1 MLKLVNVALDGNER
15 TLKQV
20 KLVNFVLSE
29 LSTSAKVVKNN
40 ILSFSSKDRVYHS
53 DSTENVSSIRAST
66 SEGNVEVRV
75 TNINTENMVTYEKY
89 KKLGLL
95 TIRMFY
101 EAVGRNYLQKVP
113 SFSHSRLI
121 SYELGID
128 SGSKSADK
136 LNKLVIEVEED
147 MGPEF
152 PYEIMFQIEEYI
164 NSKNHLTFADELPT
178 VPQSTLL
185 DSQRMEKSKVYAANK
200 SYLQNKSKGSLI
212 SFVWGSLLATY
223 VKKLEVTSIHV
234 PLKSDIFNEFR
245 KKSTNFEPVFC
256 ENTFKRKEQER
267 YWAILERL
275 RSRQDTYDKT
285 TLRVIEN
292 KLAHLFRNEV
302 YSLFREE
309 EVMTYA
315 PNFIDIENLRIFRK
329 DSQLNIEPREF
340 DVYGNELVT
349 FRRVCYARHWWAS

>member
-1 MLKLVNVALDGNER
+1 MLVNVTLDGNER
-15 TLKQV
+15 ILKQV

-29 LSTSAKVVKNN
+29 MSTSAKVVSNN

-75 TNINTENMVTYEKY
+75 TNINTENMVTYEKF
-89 KKLGLL
+89 KKLGLS

-256 ENTFKRKEQER
+256 EN
-267 YWAILERL
+267 
-275 RSRQDTYDKT
+275 RQDTYDKT

-349 FRRVCYARHWWAS
+349 FRRVCYARYWWAS